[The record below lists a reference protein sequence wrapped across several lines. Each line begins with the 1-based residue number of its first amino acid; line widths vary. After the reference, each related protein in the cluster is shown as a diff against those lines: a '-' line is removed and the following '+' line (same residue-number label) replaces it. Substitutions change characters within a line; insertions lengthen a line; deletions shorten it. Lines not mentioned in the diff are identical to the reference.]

1 MGSAYTPGLRVS
13 ARTTIDKTR
22 RLPLKGNVVVKE
34 GDRVFP
40 DTVVARTE
48 LPGLLQT
55 VKLAE
60 LMGIEPGDV
69 KNSLLVKQGDTIEKG
84 TLLAQ
89 SKGMFGLF
97 KSEFKSPVAGVLELI
112 SEKTGNLGVRQAP
125 TPIEKDAYIT
135 GRVTRV
141 LPGEGVVVECEGALV
156 QGIFGVGGERQGS
169 IEVVATRSDDL
180 LTDTLIRPEHKG
192 KIVIGGSNVSLAA
205 LRRASLAVIT
215 RKTADDSSVA
225 RLHDAIRD
233 AAPLVPRVVVRFVLG
248 GLRDA
253 RKAMGGETRSLSA
266 LGGSMVT
273 AIAGVADSDAFFRQL
288 EQAGAIVTPFAF
300 ADHHDFSPAD
310 VTSVLAAIPDRDGV
324 VVCTLK
330 DAVKLVPIWPAT
342 APPLWYVSQALE
354 VESGG
359 DALENLLSQAV
370 RPNPKVDLKTHH
382 ASPNP

>member
-1 MGSAYTPGLRVS
+1 MRLIERVW
-13 ARTTIDKTR
+13 
-22 RLPLKGNVVVKE
+22 
-34 GDRVFP
+34 
-40 DTVVARTE
+40 
-48 LPGLLQT
+48 
-55 VKLAE
+55 
-60 LMGIEPGDV
+60 
-69 KNSLLVKQGDTIEKG
+69 
-84 TLLAQ
+84 
-89 SKGMFGLF
+89 
-97 KSEFKSPVAGVLELI
+97 
-112 SEKTGNLGVRQAP
+112 
-125 TPIEKDAYIT
+125 
-135 GRVTRV
+135 
-141 LPGEGVVVECEGALV
+141 
-156 QGIFGVGGERQGS
+156 
-169 IEVVATRSDDL
+169 RSDDL
-180 LTDTLIRPEHKG
+180 FARAAKVALAPFEGAYRAATATRGWMYNHSILHAEASPIPVVSVGNLSVGGTGKTPFAAWVAANLARRGAMPSVVLRGYGGDEPLVHARLNPDIPVVIEPVRARGVRRAAELGATVAVLDDAFQHRAASRSADIVLISADQWNGQVRLLPAGPWREP
-192 KIVIGGSNVSLAA
+192 LAA

-310 VTSVLAAIPDRDGV
+310 VMSILAAIPDRVGI